1 MIDYL
6 IFLLQES
13 NRLLIE
19 ERGYIKLKNMQRK
32 LRARQQYMI
41 SQVSLLYPVKI
52 LVGPAQEQELES
64 YPGSSKLGNVLVVLA
79 FDLLNPLQ

>member
-1 MIDYL
+1 
-6 IFLLQES
+6 
-13 NRLLIE
+13 
-19 ERGYIKLKNMQRK
+19 
-32 LRARQQYMI
+32 MI